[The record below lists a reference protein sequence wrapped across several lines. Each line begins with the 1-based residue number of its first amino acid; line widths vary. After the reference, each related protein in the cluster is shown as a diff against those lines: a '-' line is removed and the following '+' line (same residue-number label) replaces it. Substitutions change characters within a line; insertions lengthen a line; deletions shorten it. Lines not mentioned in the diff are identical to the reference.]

1 MRLSGKLLLI
11 ITAVCSAFTAC
22 SSEGFAVS
30 SSSLRCETICE
41 VDENGGAYTVSS
53 YLHFRAVLTPDDSYS
68 FELSDPSGLVWSGP
82 LVKNGDGFYSSDELA
97 LSDGAAF
104 AQGSYSYIVTSSRG
118 EMEEGRAVFHQEDV
132 IPPYVSSEGI
142 LVADGECTIVTASG
156 EVTASGGDAVTLTGE
171 VRIREKDAWGNEVTA
186 IQNLT

>member
-1 MRLSGKLLLI
+1 MRLSGKLILI

-30 SSSLRCETICE
+30 SPSLRCETTCE
-41 VDENGGAYTVSS
+41 VDENGGAYPVSS
-53 YLHFRAVLTPDDSYS
+53 YLHFRAALTPDDSYS

-82 LVKNGDGFYSSDELA
+82 LAKNGDGFYSSDELA

-104 AQGSYSYIVTSSRG
+104 AQGSYSYTVTSSRG
-118 EMEEGRAVFHQEDV
+118 EMEEGDVVFRQEDV
-132 IPPYVSSEGI
+132 IPPYVSREGI
-142 LVADGECTIVTASG
+142 LVSEGVCTITTEDG
-156 EVTASGGDAVTLTGE
+156 EVTASGGDSVTLTGE
-171 VRIREKDAWGNEVTA
+171 VRISEKDAWGNEITA

>member
-53 YLHFRAVLTPDDSYS
+53 YLHFRAALTPDDSYS

-104 AQGSYSYIVTSSRG
+104 AQGSYSYTVTSSRG

-142 LVADGECTIVTASG
+142 LVSDGECTIVTASG

-171 VRIREKDAWGNEVTA
+171 VRIREKDAWSNEVTA

>member
-1 MRLSGKLLLI
+1 MRLSGKLILI

-53 YLHFRAVLTPDDSYS
+53 YLHFRAALTPDDSYS